1 MEDKRE
7 KEFFDMKKGIR
18 FAALS
23 LAASLIFTLPQ
34 NTLSVDAAVNPPLK
48 TVESSNVPTKYTGL
62 KLSILGDSLSTFNDY
77 IPRDYN
83 IFYPGNSGIPMVEGT
98 WWYQVLNA
106 TGMRLC
112 TNASSANT
120 NVTGSSVAT
129 DGSAPGCSFRRIMD
143 LRDIDGSAPDVIII
157 YMGVND
163 FARDIPL
170 GTFQSP
176 SIQAEG
182 IPATFSSA
190 YELML
195 RKIKALYPNAAVYC
209 CTLFARDPG
218 LRDKN
223 NTPVNRNGNT
233 LMDFN
238 KQIKAIASAYGA
250 SVIDVYNC
258 GITYENLS
266 VFTSDGVHPNLPGA
280 QLFANCVT
288 AALLNS

>member
-1 MEDKRE
+1 M
-7 KEFFDMKKGIR
+7 
-18 FAALS
+18 
-23 LAASLIFTLPQ
+23 
-34 NTLSVDAAVNPPLK
+34 DAAVNPPLK

-129 DGSAPGCSFRRIMD
+129 DGSAPGCSF
-143 LRDIDGSAPDVIII
+143 
-157 YMGVND
+157 
-163 FARDIPL
+163 PL

-195 RKIKALYPNAAVYC
+195 QKIKALYPNAAVYC

>member
-1 MEDKRE
+1 
-7 KEFFDMKKGIR
+7 MKKGVK
-18 FAALS
+18 FTALA
-23 LAASLIFTLPQ
+23 LAASLMFTYPLC
-34 NTLSVDAAVNPPLK
+34 NGITADAAAPLK
-48 TVESSNVPTKYTGL
+48 TVESSTVPTKYTGMS
-62 KLSILGDSLSTFNDY
+62 LSILGDSLSTFNDY

-112 TNASSANT
+112 SNASSANT
-120 NVTGSSVAT
+120 NVTGNSLAT

-143 LRDIDGSAPDVIII
+143 LKGADGTSPNVIVI

-170 GTFQSP
+170 GSFKAP
-176 SIQAEG
+176 SLQTEG
-182 IPATFSSA
+182 TPATFSSA

-195 RKIKALYPNAAVYC
+195 LKIKTLYPDAAVYC

-218 LRDKN
+218 LRAPGT
-223 NTPVNRNGNT
+223 NTPVNRNGDSI
-233 LMDFN
+233 MDFN
-238 KQIKAIASAYGA
+238 KQIRAIAAAYGA

-258 GITYENLS
+258 GITYDNLS

-288 AALLNS
+288 AALVNS